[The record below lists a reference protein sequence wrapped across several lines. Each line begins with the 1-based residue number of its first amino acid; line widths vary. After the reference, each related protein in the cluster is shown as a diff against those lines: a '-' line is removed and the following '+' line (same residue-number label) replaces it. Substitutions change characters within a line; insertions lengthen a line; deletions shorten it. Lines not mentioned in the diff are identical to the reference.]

1 MLRRTLPYAAGLILC
16 MLFGALGLALLTYP
30 GAQYDEV
37 LFATTIY
44 TPEYIE
50 STVDFGFGQVPI
62 MLMTYIGTLKAAIY
76 APLVHWFGGTNATL
90 RLPVLALGMLS
101 IWLFYL
107 AMRRLAGTRAALL
120 AALLLATDVMY
131 LLTCVFDWGP
141 VAIQHALFTA
151 LLYSGVRYA
160 QEQRGRWLFAAN
172 LCAGLAL
179 WDKALFIWLLAGFG
193 VALLAVFPREMW
205 QLVRKPRRLGVAV
218 LGFVLGAAPFLYY
231 NTIKPLNTFTANVQ
245 VDQQSVASKLIQLD
259 RTLDGSGLM
268 GYLVREDPAGA
279 VQNLKRWEKIPL
291 FLNGKLGHP
300 RNSMQH
306 LLLVAVLLLAPIV
319 CWFGPHR
326 RAAAFF
332 LSGGALTYALMLLT
346 RSAGGSAHH
355 TILLWPVPQ
364 ILLALLLAQVAAL
377 WPRRGWRVAAALVVV
392 CTLSN
397 LTVFN
402 THLAHFIACGPGEY
416 WSDAIRPLAYEIGRK
431 PGRMV
436 FAVDWGITNQ
446 LEWYGNG
453 RIGMHRGSDGL
464 VVGLPEPANA
474 PGIEQALA
482 DPRSIFVTHLE
493 GHEAFVG
500 VRQKLIDFARERGY
514 RDEVVQMIQD
524 RHGVA
529 IFELHEFRK

>member
-1 MLRRTLPYAAGLILC
+1 MPRRTLPYAAGLILC

-37 LFATTIY
+37 LFATAIY
-44 TPEYIE
+44 TPEYVE
-50 STVDFGFGQVPI
+50 STVQFSFGRVPI
-62 MLMTYIGTLKAAIY
+62 MLMTYIGTLKAALY
-76 APLVHWFGGTNATL
+76 LPLVHWFGGTNATL
-90 RLPVLALGMLS
+90 RLPVLALGMVS

-107 AMRRLAGTRAALL
+107 AMRRLAGTKAALL
-120 AALLLATDVMY
+120 AGLLLATDVMY

-151 LLYSGVRYA
+151 LLYAGVRYA
-160 QEQRGRWLFAAN
+160 QEQRGRWLFVAA

-193 VALLAVFPREMW
+193 VALLVVFPREVW
-205 QLVRKPRRLGVAV
+205 QVARNRRRLGLVA

-231 NTIKPLNTFTANVQ
+231 NKIKPLNTFKANVQ
-245 VDQQSVASKLIQLD
+245 VDQQSVASKFIQMD
-259 RTLDGSGLM
+259 RTFDGSALM

-279 VQNLKRWEKIPL
+279 VQNLKSWEKIPL
-291 FLNGKLGHP
+291 FLNGHMGNP
-300 RNSMQH
+300 RNSLQH
-306 LLLVAVLLLAPIV
+306 LLLVAVLLLAPLV

-326 RAAAFF
+326 RAAIFF
-332 LSGGALTYALMLLT
+332 VLGGVLTYALMLLT

-377 WPRRGWRVAAALVVV
+377 WPRRGWRLAAAFVVV
-392 CTLSN
+392 CTVSN

-402 THLAHFIACGPGEY
+402 TYLAHFIACGPGEY
-416 WSDAIRPLAYEIGRK
+416 WSDAVRPLAYEIGRK
-431 PGRMV
+431 SGRLI

-453 RIGMHRGSDGL
+453 RIGFQHGSDGL
-464 VVGLPEPANA
+464 VVGLPEPLNV
-474 PGIEQALA
+474 PPIEQALA
-482 DPRSIFVTHLE
+482 NPNTIFVTHPE
-493 GHEAFVG
+493 GREAFTG
-500 VRQKLIDFARERGY
+500 VRQKMIDFARERGF
-514 RDEVVQMIQD
+514 RDEVVQTIQD

-529 IFELHEFRK
+529 MFELHEFRK